1 MFNIMQK
8 LFGGSGSS
16 AAAVDMKALIA
27 NGAKIVDVRTPAEF
41 AEGYAEGA
49 VNIPLQALQQHL
61 PEIMKWNAP
70 VVAYC
75 RSGNRS
81 GIAAQIL
88 KASGVEA
95 YNAGSLGQMNALL
108 KG

>member
-1 MFNIMQK
+1 MQK
-8 LFGGSGSS
+8 IFGGGSN
-16 AAAVDMKALIA
+16 AAAVDVKALIA
-27 NGAKIVDVRTPAEF
+27 NGAKLVDVRTPGEF

-49 VNIPLQALQQHL
+49 INIPLQDLQRQL
-61 PEIMKWNAP
+61 PKMKSWNVP

-88 KASGVEA
+88 QANGMEA
-95 YNAGSLGQMNALL
+95 YNAGSLGQVNALL
-108 KG
+108 K

>member
-1 MFNIMQK
+1 MFGIMQK
-8 LFGGSGSS
+8 IFGGS
-16 AAAVDMKALIA
+16 AAVDMKALIA
-27 NGAKIVDVRTPAEF
+27 DGAKLIDVRTPEEF
-41 AEGYAEGA
+41 AQGYADGA
-49 VNIPLQALQQHL
+49 VNIPLQDLQRHL
-61 PEIMKWNAP
+61 PKLKQLGVP

-88 KASGVEA
+88 KSSGVEA
-95 YNAGSLGQMNALL
+95 YNAGSLGQVNALL